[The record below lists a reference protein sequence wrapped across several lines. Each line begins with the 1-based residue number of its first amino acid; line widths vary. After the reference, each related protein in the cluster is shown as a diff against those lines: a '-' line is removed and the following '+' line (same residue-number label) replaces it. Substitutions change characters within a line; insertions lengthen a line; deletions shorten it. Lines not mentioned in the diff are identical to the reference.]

1 MTLFARGRTGAKGME
16 KFIEIVKDRS
26 KGGKLHAAINYFDEP
41 ASRRAKEALTVAIS
55 MRRASRY

>member
-41 ASRRAKEALTVAIS
+41 AS
-55 MRRASRY
+55 